1 MEVSKPL
8 PTWSGVPSPLCAVRP
23 PTLTR
28 CHTGLLCGAGPGALA
43 GHPCSC
49 PQLLDWCC
57 EGRSP
62 LDGVGTALADLLGPA
77 ADKPL
82 GVNSAAW
89 KYAKWERRRDVGDG
103 KDRQVWRRELQGAA
117 TCSQAL
123 TLPQFERKSYMGKTG
138 ELAQNQFARL
148 I

>member
-1 MEVSKPL
+1 MNSDRLSRAHEQKYWDGAMVRDLTDFSMMLWKLVSPSL
-8 PTWSGVPSPLCAVRP
+8 PGAGVPSPLCAVRP

-57 EGRSP
+57 EGWSP
-62 LDGVGTALADLLGPA
+62 LDGVGTALAESFSDLLGPA

-89 KYAKWERRRDVGDG
+89 KCAKWE
-103 KDRQVWRRELQGAA
+103 
-117 TCSQAL
+117 
-123 TLPQFERKSYMGKTG
+123 
-138 ELAQNQFARL
+138 
-148 I
+148 